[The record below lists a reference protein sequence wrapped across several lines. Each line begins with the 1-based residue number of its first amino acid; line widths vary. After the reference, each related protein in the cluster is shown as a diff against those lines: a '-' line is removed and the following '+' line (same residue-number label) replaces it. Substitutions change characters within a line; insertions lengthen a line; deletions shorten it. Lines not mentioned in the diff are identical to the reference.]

1 MNQSTLMSR
10 IVNQFFIATI
20 FLAAPVLLAGPETY
34 DTSKE
39 ALPPTITQSEPW
51 QFTIAVPGWL
61 SSIDGT
67 IGVRG
72 VNADIDIPVTEILQH
87 FDAILAGRV
96 EAQKGPFG
104 IFGEVIYIGLS
115 DVSQINGLIN
125 NIHETVDI
133 TYVDGALSWR
143 LVNQPRWSLDFAAG
157 THYTNVY
164 EQLELHSGAIAIQQ
178 ASEEFV
184 TNISDDLVARLN
196 NDISNSHFLA
206 VLKTTIEAD
215 IVSEIDKHNSLERHQ
230 RKPNIPIGPLGG
242 RIEQDVA
249 QVVERFVQEKETALR
264 MRIDA
269 LHLQGAARRAAVN
282 RIVSAAQADITRQ
295 LASTLDTKLSQTIAR
310 DDYWFDPYVGLRG
323 RYNFNKTVYTAV
335 RGEIGGFGVG
345 ADLMWQVEGVI
356 GINLTH
362 CIFTEIGYRALG
374 ADFEDNN
381 FVFDVVLH
389 GPQIT
394 TGITF

>member
-1 MNQSTLMSR
+1 MR
-10 IVNQFFIATI
+10 IKPF
-20 FLAAPVLLAGPETY
+20 FLAVVFTVVGGLRAGTLELQP
-34 DTSKE
+34 KE
-39 ALPPTITQSEPW
+39 SVPPTITQAEPW

-61 SSIDGT
+61 SSMNGT

-72 VNADIDIPVTEILQH
+72 VNADIDVPVDEVLQH
-87 FDAILAGRV
+87 LDMIFAIRA

-104 IFGEVIYIGLS
+104 IFGEFLYVGLS
-115 DVSQINGLIN
+115 DNTQINGLIN
-125 NIHETVDI
+125 NVHEQVDP
-133 TYVDGALSWR
+133 YMFDGGLSWR
-143 LVNQPRWSLDFAAG
+143 LFNQPRWSLDFAAG
-157 THYTNVY
+157 THYSSVY
-164 EQLELHSGAIAIQQ
+164 ERLELHSNPVAIDQ

-184 TNISDDLVARLN
+184 TNISNDLVARLN
-196 NDISNSHFLA
+196 NDISNRHFLA
-206 VLKTTIEAD
+206 VLESTIEAD

-242 RIEQDVA
+242 RIKEDVA
-249 QVVERFVQEKETALR
+249 QVVEDFIRAKEAALR
-264 MRIDA
+264 VRIDA
-269 LHLQGAARRAAVN
+269 LHLRGAARRAAVARAVN
-282 RIVSAAQADITRQ
+282 AAETQIANQ
-295 LASTLDTKLSQTIAR
+295 LAATLDTKLGQTIAR

-374 ADFEDNN
+374 ADFEDND

>member
-1 MNQSTLMSR
+1 MRMKL
-10 IVNQFFIATI
+10 F
-20 FLAAPVLLAGPETY
+20 FLAGALFAIIGRVGAGSIDLAPKET
-34 DTSKE
+34 
-39 ALPPTITQSEPW
+39 APPTITESEPW

-61 SSIDGT
+61 SSMNGT

-72 VNADIDIPVTEILQH
+72 VNADIDVPVDEVLQH
-87 FDAILAGRV
+87 LDMIFAIRA

-104 IFGEVIYIGLS
+104 IFGEFLYVGMS
-115 DVSQINGLIN
+115 DNTQINGLIN
-125 NIHETVDI
+125 NVHEQVDP
-133 TYVDGALSWR
+133 YMFDGGLSWR
-143 LVNQPRWSLDFAAG
+143 LFNQPRWSLDFTAG
-157 THYTNVY
+157 THYSSVY
-164 EQLELHSGAIAIQQ
+164 ERLELHSDPVAIDQ
-178 ASEEFV
+178 ASQEFV
-184 TNISDDLVARLN
+184 TNISNDLVARLN
-196 NDISNSHFLA
+196 NDISSRHFLA
-206 VLKTTIEAD
+206 VLENTIEAD
-215 IVSEIDKHNSLERHQ
+215 IANEIDKHNSLERHQ

-242 RIEQDVA
+242 RIKEDVS
-249 QVVERFVQEKETALR
+249 QVVQDFVRMKEAALR
-264 MRIDA
+264 ARINA
-269 LHLQGAARRAAVN
+269 LHLAGEARRAAVARAVN
-282 RIVSAAQADITRQ
+282 AAQAQITHQ
-295 LASTLDTKLSQTIAR
+295 LASTLDMKLSQTIAR

-374 ADFEDNN
+374 ADFEDDN

>member
-1 MNQSTLMSR
+1 MR
-10 IVNQFFIATI
+10 IRFSLFTGAL
-20 FLAAPVLLAGPETY
+20 LAAVGSVGAGSLELAP
-34 DTSKE
+34 KE
-39 ALPPTITQSEPW
+39 SAPPTITQSEPW

-61 SSIDGT
+61 SSVNGT

-72 VNADIDIPVTEILQH
+72 VNADIDVPVTEVLQH

-104 IFGEVIYIGLS
+104 IFAEVIYIGLS
-115 DVSQINGLIN
+115 DGAQINGLIN

-133 TYVDGALSWR
+133 TLFDGALSWR

-157 THYTNVY
+157 THYTTVY
-164 EQLELHSGAIAIQQ
+164 EQLELHSDPVLIQQ
-178 ASEEFV
+178 TSEQFV

-215 IVSEIDKHNSLERHQ
+215 IVTEIDKHNSLERHQ

-242 RIEQDVA
+242 RIEEDIAQRVENFIVKEKAALEARVDALVA
-249 QVVERFVQEKETALR
+249 RGVARRDAVDRVVNAAKARIANQLALR
-264 MRIDA
+264 
-269 LHLQGAARRAAVN
+269 
-282 RIVSAAQADITRQ
+282 
-295 LASTLDTKLSQTIAR
+295 LDKSLSQTLSK
-310 DDYWFDPYVGLRG
+310 DDYWFDPYVGLRT
-323 RYNFNKTVYTAV
+323 RYNFNKTYYTGV

-345 ADLMWQVEGVI
+345 ADLMWEVETVV
-356 GINLTH
+356 GINLTRS
-362 CIFTEIGYRALG
+362 IFTEIGYRALG
-374 ADFEDNN
+374 GNFEDRD
-381 FVFDVVLH
+381 FLFDVVLH

>member
-1 MNQSTLMSR
+1 MGIKLS
-10 IVNQFFIATI
+10 FFAGA
-20 FLAAPVLLAGPETY
+20 FFAAVGGLAAGPVELEP
-34 DTSKE
+34 KE
-39 ALPPTITQSEPW
+39 MASPPTITQSEPW
-51 QFTIAVPGWL
+51 HLTIAIPGWL
-61 SSIDGT
+61 ASTNGT

-72 VNADIDIPVTEILQH
+72 VDADIDVPVTEVLQH

-104 IFGEVIYIGLS
+104 IFGEVIYMGLS
-115 DVSQINGLIN
+115 DVTQINGLIN
-125 NIHETVDI
+125 NIHETVDL

-143 LVNQPRWSLDFAAG
+143 LINQPRWSLDFAAG

-215 IVSEIDKHNSLERHQ
+215 IVSEIDKHNALDRHQ
-230 RKPNIPIGPLGG
+230 RNPRIPIGPLGG
-242 RIEQDVA
+242 HIEKDIAQRVENFIVKEKAALEARVDALVA
-249 QVVERFVQEKETALR
+249 RGVARRDAVDRVVNAAKAQIANQLALR
-264 MRIDA
+264 
-269 LHLQGAARRAAVN
+269 
-282 RIVSAAQADITRQ
+282 
-295 LASTLDTKLSQTIAR
+295 LDKSLSQTLSK
-310 DDYWFDPYVGLRG
+310 DDYWFDPYVGLRA

-345 ADLMWQVEGVI
+345 ADLMWEVEGVI